1 MARDPRGRNADV
13 TGLSSPEKVTAVMF
27 TSMEL
32 ILLLQHTAAEEQ
44 LIFNSAHPLCL
55 PTSDYSE
62 LSGWT
67 FLHPCVCFTV
77 NPYPDDV
84 NLLDDKMMTS
94 NDLHRGWEIAGP
106 GCPFWHAG
114 KCWCTK
120 IGDQYLLKTIIDQLW
135 LSEKNFQK
143 IQ

>member
-44 LIFNSAHPLCL
+44 LIFNSAHP

-62 LSGWT
+62 LSGWM
-67 FLHPCVCFTV
+67 
-77 NPYPDDV
+77 D
-84 NLLDDKMMTS
+84 
-94 NDLHRGWEIAGP
+94 
-106 GCPFWHAG
+106 GCS
-114 KCWCTK
+114 CTHVFVL
-120 IGDQYLLKTIIDQLW
+120 Q
-135 LSEKNFQK
+135 
-143 IQ
+143 